1 MRGAYIP
8 TKNVVTYAPPALVK
22 SDARDRKITTSVT
35 GPGEGRRRLLAV
47 IRSDFEAIHADIK
60 KLQVA
65 EMVPVKG
72 HPALVIPYT
81 KLKVM
86 EQNRVVKFPE
96 VIGNDM
102 VELEVGEMLN
112 GVDLEGTRSRADL
125 PQRSEPLRVFIS
137 YSHKD
142 ETLRAELETHLKLL
156 QRQDLISV
164 WTDRKI
170 AAGEEW
176 KGKIDDNV
184 ESAGII
190 LLLVSAD
197 FIASDYCY
205 DVELKRALERHDA
218 GNARVIPII
227 LRAVDWHSAPFGKLQ
242 ALPKDGKPVTLWT
255 DKDSAWNDVAAGIRN
270 VVEQVRHQNMKR
282 STRAQPAVL

>member
-1 MRGAYIP
+1 
-8 TKNVVTYAPPALVK
+8 
-22 SDARDRKITTSVT
+22 
-35 GPGEGRRRLLAV
+35 
-47 IRSDFEAIHADIK
+47 
-60 KLQVA
+60 
-65 EMVPVKG
+65 
-72 HPALVIPYT
+72 
-81 KLKVM
+81 
-86 EQNRVVKFPE
+86 
-96 VIGNDM
+96 
-102 VELEVGEMLN
+102 MLN

-227 LRAVDWHSAPFGKLQ
+227 LRAVDWHCAPFGKLQ